1 MAANVSLKP
10 PGRFDFKRPDAWP
23 KWKRRFQQYLTATGL
38 DKEEDARK
46 ISTLLYCL
54 GEESEDVLT
63 STNITE
69 ADRKKYDS
77 VVEKF
82 DSFFNVRRNVIYE
95 RARFNRRDQLEGESA
110 EQYITCLYSLIE
122 TCEYGTFKEEM
133 LRDRLVVGIR
143 DAAMSQKLQM
153 DAELTLEKAK
163 KAIRQKEAVY
173 EQQRELQGDG
183 SAKDPIVVEEVRHT
197 RWRGQKTKGGSSYR
211 PQPKR
216 GGTRGSQP
224 CMRCGKTRHPT
235 PDKCPAL
242 SATCRK
248 CNRKGHYASQCLS
261 KTVVATTQEVE
272 AGSVEEASLGT
283 VTPTQQVEAVSVEE
297 AFLGTVTSSK
307 DKVWSVNIRLQGKEI
322 VFKMDTGA
330 EVTVISEKEYRT
342 LERTKLE
349 KPSRVLYRPV
359 RQPLEVLGQFSERLT
374 YGEHS
379 HSEDIFVV
387 HDLHNNLLG
396 LTAITGLHLIQRV
409 NATHQGSADILKR
422 FPKVFT
428 GLGTLGGDY
437 TIRLKM
443 HIRLHCTRLGEYPSL
458 YGVKFKMSSPV
469 WKPWE

>member
-1 MAANVSLKP
+1 MSANVSLNP

-69 ADRKKYDS
+69 ADRKKYDA

-143 DAAMSQKLQM
+143 DAALSQKLQM

-163 KAIRQKEAVY
+163 KSIRQKEAVH

-183 SAKDPIVVEEVRHT
+183 SAKDPIVVDEVRHT
-197 RWRGQKTKGGSSYR
+197 RWRGHKTKGGSSYK

-261 KTVVATTQEVE
+261 KTVAASTQEVE
-272 AGSVEEASLGT
+272 AGPL
-283 VTPTQQVEAVSVEE
+283 EE
-297 AFLGTVTSSK
+297 AFLGTVTSST
-307 DKVWSVNIRLQGKEI
+307 DQAWSVNVRLQGKEI
-322 VFKMDTGA
+322 LFKMDTGA
-330 EVTVISEKEYRT
+330 EVTVISEKVYDT
-342 LERTKLE
+342 LEKTRLG
-349 KPSRVLYRPV
+349 KPSKVLYGPA
-359 RQPLEVLGQFSERLT
+359 RQPLEVLGQFSGNLVHR
-374 YGEHS
+374 EHS
-379 HSEDIFVV
+379 HLEDIFVV
-387 HDLHNNLLG
+387 RDLHNNLLG
-396 LTAITGLHLIQRV
+396 LKAITGLHLIQRV
-409 NATHQGSADILKR
+409 NATHQGSADILER

-437 TIRLKM
+437 TIRLKEDACP
-443 HIRLHCTRLGEYPSL
+443 LHSTHLGEYPSL
-458 YGVKFKMSSPV
+458 YGIKSKMSSV
-469 WKPWE
+469 GWKPWE

>member
-1 MAANVSLKP
+1 M
-10 PGRFDFKRPDAWP
+10 R
-23 KWKRRFQQYLTATGL
+23 Q
-38 DKEEDARK
+38 
-46 ISTLLYCL
+46 C
-54 GEESEDVLT
+54 
-63 STNITE
+63 
-69 ADRKKYDS
+69 RKKP
-77 VVEKF
+77 
-82 DSFFNVRRNVIYE
+82 
-95 RARFNRRDQLEGESA
+95 
-110 EQYITCLYSLIE
+110 
-122 TCEYGTFKEEM
+122 
-133 LRDRLVVGIR
+133 
-143 DAAMSQKLQM
+143 QM

-163 KAIRQKEAVY
+163 KASRQKEAVY

-183 SAKDPIVVEEVRHT
+183 SAKDPIVVDEVRHT

-216 GGTRGSQP
+216 EGTRGSQP

-261 KTVVATTQEVE
+261 KAVVATTQEVE
-272 AGSVEEASLGT
+272 AGSVEEASLGA
-283 VTPTQQVEAVSVEE
+283 VTPTQQVEADSVEE

-307 DKVWSVNIRLQGKEI
+307 DKTWSVNIRLQGKEI

-349 KPSRVLYRPV
+349 KPSRVLYGPA

-387 HDLHNNLLG
+387 RDLHNNLLG

-422 FPKVFT
+422 FPKVFSWT
-428 GLGTLGGDY
+428 RNPWRGLHHQIEGRCTSVCTVHASESTLLS
-437 TIRLKM
+437 T
-443 HIRLHCTRLGEYPSL
+443 E
-458 YGVKFKMSSPV
+458 SSSR
-469 WKPWE
+469 